1 MYHSVYF
8 FTIVADSNHDGI
20 YLRTRHFITGNCM
33 KKIALCLVM
42 LATTVCGQN
51 GEENARFAGLDF
63 SFNRYDYQNIQG
75 LNGPLSTVDAGRVNQ
90 QQYSWGLGLV
100 QSVGKAVQYYDF
112 DMQYLI
118 NDYREGKELST
129 RMRMLNFSLGLG
141 YPLIG
146 RERFSFIPRINL
158 GVRQV
163 ILDIKEN
170 GLNEIS
176 WSDLAD
182 NKKTAFSVYASAIT
196 LSAGLRLEYY
206 ILHRESEEARISI
219 PLSFEL
225 SYHYNVFTL
234 TAPSLLSADPGTER
248 VSGGPALLQNG
259 FRISLSFG
267 FRGILKETRPVF
279 YN

>member
-1 MYHSVYF
+1 M
-8 FTIVADSNHDGI
+8 N
-20 YLRTRHFITGNCM
+20 
-33 KKIALCLVM
+33 KPALLLFL
-42 LATTVCGQN
+42 LAAICAGQSTN
-51 GEENARFAGLDF
+51 QNARFAGLDF
-63 SFNRYDYQNIQG
+63 SFSRYDYQNIQE
-75 LNGPLSTVDAGRVNQ
+75 LNGPLSAVDAGRVNQ

-100 QSVGKAVQYYDF
+100 QSMGKAVQYYDF

-141 YPLIG
+141 YPLIN
-146 RERFSFIPRINL
+146 RQSFSIIPRLNMGL
-158 GVRQV
+158 RYV

-170 GLNEIS
+170 GLTEIS
-176 WSDLAD
+176 WNDLVD
-182 NKKTAFSVYASAIT
+182 HKKTAFSAYASAVT

-206 ILHRESEEARISI
+206 LLRRDSEEARISI
-219 PLSFEL
+219 PLSLEL
-225 SYHYNVFTL
+225 SYHYNVFSL
-234 TAPSLLSADPGTER
+234 TKAALLTADPGSESI
-248 VSGGPALLQNG
+248 SGAPVLLQNG